1 MLWGQRRW
9 RLAFAHDEMYGLG
22 RRALRLLRLASLLLG
37 GCCGWRWLAAVAGAG
52 AGHSA
57 GYWMLSDVGVHAVC
71 GAVAE
76 QGWRV
81 RCCNFALH
89 KCYAKRG
96 DFADAHCIMFLQNAQ
111 GIGDVFIVDHEF
123 DKVDWVDLVCRHG
136 FSIMRLALKVKG
148 LLGNLRFGD
157 GGVGGAGGAVGGA
170 LAGGI
175 QQWPA
180 ASGGRREP

>member
-1 MLWGQRRW
+1 MKCMG
-9 RLAFAHDEMYGLG
+9 LAAACCDYCDVP
-22 RRALRLLRLASLLLG
+22 SLLTG
-37 GCCGWRWLAAVAGAG
+37 GALWLALAGRGSRRWLAEVAGAG
-52 AGHSA
+52 HDASA
-57 GYWMLSDVGVHAVC
+57 GYWMLSDVGIYATV

-123 DKVDWVDLVCRHG
+123 DKVNWVDLVIHHG
-136 FSIMRLALKVKG
+136 FSITRLALKVKG
-148 LLGNLRFGD
+148 LPGNLRFGD

-180 ASGGRREP
+180 ASSGRCEP